1 LLDLLLPGMDGFEIA
16 AALHDDS
23 TTQQIPII
31 VLTSMTM
38 TRADKERLQG
48 RISYVA
54 QKGNFDPALLVDLVH
69 RTTEAPAASA
79 QEG

>member
-1 LLDLLLPGMDGFEIA
+1 
-16 AALHDDS
+16 
-23 TTQQIPII
+23 
-31 VLTSMTM
+31 MTM